1 MLKTFKGGLHIY
13 DFKEYTNEKPV
24 KEIESGSVYIFPLQQ
39 HIGAPLEATVKK
51 GDYVKVGDVIADNTD
66 AFVAVPLHS
75 SVSGTVVAVEP
86 RLHTSGVIITS
97 VVIENDGQFI
107 MSENLTPKNP
117 DNMSSDEIIREIRN
131 AGIVGMGGAGFP
143 THVKLTI
150 PNDKRIDTLII
161 NGAECEPYITA
172 DHRRMLELPR
182 DVIDGVNIVKK
193 ALGVNIAYIGV
204 ENNKKDA
211 IEVLNK
217 EIGEDKGI
225 KVIPL
230 KTKYPQGGEKQLI
243 YAITKRK
250 VPTGGLPA
258 DVGVVVINIDTVSQI
273 SNAFRTGV
281 PLIDRIVTVS
291 GDCIN
296 EPSNFWVRC
305 GMQFEDVINAAG
317 GFSKQPKKLIMGG
330 PMMGIAQYSTK
341 VPVVKTTSSILALSD
356 TGENYKDDVQCLRCG
371 KCVENCPMNLM
382 PLYLNKYS
390 RNGDLEM
397 AEKYHIMDCMECGL
411 CSYLCPGLE
420 GPIHNIRIAKQQI
433 IENRRKQK

>member
-1 MLKTFKGGLHIY
+1 MLKTFKGGLHIH
-13 DFKEYTNEKPV
+13 DFKEYTNQKPIN
-24 KEIESGSVYIFPLQQ
+24 KIEDASVYIFPLQQ

-86 RLHTSGVIITS
+86 RLHTSGVKITS
-97 VVIENDGQFI
+97 VVVESDGQFV
-107 MSENLTPKNP
+107 MNENLTPKNP
-117 DNMSSDEIIREIRN
+117 DTMTSGEIINEIRN

-150 PNDKRIDTLII
+150 PKDKKIDTLII

-172 DHRRMLELPR
+172 DHRRMLELPD

-193 ALGVNIAYIGV
+193 ALGVDIAYIGV

-211 IEVLNK
+211 IEVLQNK
-217 EIGEDKGI
+217 IGEDKGI

-243 YAITKRK
+243 YAITRRK

-258 DVGVVVINIDTVSQI
+258 DVGVVVTNIDTVSQI

-291 GDCIN
+291 GDCIK
-296 EPSNFWVRC
+296 EPSNFLVRC

-317 GFSKQPKKLIMGG
+317 GFSKQPNKIIMGG
-330 PMMGIAQYSTK
+330 PMMGIAQYSTE
-341 VPVVKTTSSILALSD
+341 VPVVKTTSSIIALSD

-433 IENRRKQK
+433 IENKRKQK